1 MGVGRARAMAS
12 TSRQD
17 TAAAREAKLEEIAAR
32 LEAAVAELTT
42 GEDWRRA
49 MTFAAKFRSRSFGN
63 VLLIY
68 TQHTAAHAEGRVA
81 EPDPT
86 YVAGFQQWRLLGR
99 SVDKGQ
105 RGYMIYAPVT
115 RRFASATPGDP
126 ESWRRL
132 ARLEKPHAG
141 EVVRSKVVNMR
152 PAYVWDISQTSGEPL
167 PERPRPRLLEGHAP
181 DGLRDGLADQ
191 ITAAGFVISTVPGA
205 AELGGANAVTDF
217 TARTVRVRDDM
228 DAAAQVK
235 SLAHERGHI
244 ALGHHDRGKD
254 GLHRGIGEVEAESV
268 AMMIAA
274 SYGMDS
280 ADYSVPYVS
289 TWASTV
295 DDIDPLEVVR
305 ATGELVRKT
314 ALAILADLPEPPV
327 GDGRPPGLAAGTEP
341 LPDQVVPAEHARPP
355 RDALPRREQSRQLGV
370 GM

>member
-1 MGVGRARAMAS
+1 MAS

-17 TAAAREAKLEEIAAR
+17 TAAAREAKLEEIASR
-32 LEAAVAELTT
+32 LEDAVAELTT

-49 MTFAAKFRSRSFGN
+49 MTFASKFRSRSFGN

-68 TQHTAAHAEGRVA
+68 TQHAAAHAEGRVA

-105 RGYMIYAPVT
+105 RGYVIYAPVT

-141 EVVRSKVVNMR
+141 EVVRTRVVNMR
-152 PAYVWDISQTSGEPL
+152 PAYVWDITQTSGEPL
-167 PERPRPRLLEGHAP
+167 PERPRPRLLEGQAP
-181 DGLRDGLADQ
+181 DGLWDGLAAQ
-191 ITAAGFVISTVPGA
+191 IAAAGFGVSTVPNA

-217 TARTVRVRDDM
+217 TARTVQVRDNM

-235 SLAHERGHI
+235 SLAHERAHI
-244 ALGHHDRGKD
+244 ALGHHDRGND

-268 AMMIAA
+268 AMMITAT
-274 SYGMDS
+274 YDMDS

-295 DDIDPLEVVR
+295 DDTDPLQVVR
-305 ATGELVRKT
+305 TTGELVRKT
-314 ALAILADLPEPPV
+314 ALAILAGLPEPPV
-327 GDGRPPGLAAGTEP
+327 GDGRPPGLAVGTEP
-341 LPDQVVPAEHARPP
+341 PRGQGVPAERAQAD
-355 RDALPRREQSRQLGV
+355 RDALPRREPSRQLGV
-370 GM
+370 GL

>member
-1 MGVGRARAMAS
+1 MAS

-32 LEAAVAELTT
+32 LEAAVADLTT
-42 GEDWRRA
+42 GEDWRHA

-63 VLLIY
+63 VLLIH

-115 RRFASATPGDP
+115 RRFASATPGEP
-126 ESWRRL
+126 ELWRRM
-132 ARLEKPHAG
+132 ARREKPHSG

-167 PERPRPRLLEGHAP
+167 PERPRPRLLEGQAP
-181 DGLRDGLADQ
+181 DGLWDGLAAQ
-191 ITAAGFVISTVPGA
+191 IAAVGFSVSTVPGA

-217 TARTVRVRDDM
+217 TACTVQVRDDM
-228 DAAAQVK
+228 DDAAQVK
-235 SLAHERGHI
+235 SLAHERAHI
-244 ALGHHDRGKD
+244 ALGHAGRGQE

-268 AMMIAA
+268 AMMITAA
-274 SYGMDS
+274 YDIDS

-289 TWASTV
+289 TWATTV
-295 DDIDPLEVVR
+295 DDTRPVDVVR

-327 GDGRPPGLAAGTEP
+327 GDGRPPGLAVGTEP
-341 LPDQVVPAEHARPP
+341 PPGQVVPAERAQVP
-355 RDALPRREQSRQLGV
+355 RDAPPRREPSRQLGV
-370 GM
+370 GL